1 MALFESLMEL
11 FNPAFGCA
19 IEAWT
24 FMAQSLPAA
33 VAEAGT
39 SAADAEQRW
48 FGIKPFDADF
58 WPLLVRF
65 AFDFVVLLIVVI
77 LLYYRRAGD
86 RDYAFTF
93 LVFNPLIFFVCHL
106 LSSVKLE
113 LGFAFGLFAVFSV
126 LRYRTLTI
134 PIKEMTYLFA
144 VITLAII
151 NALSN
156 ADVSYTELLF
166 TNLVVI
172 ALIGILEYRWY
183 SRALSSTEVQYERID
198 NIAPE
203 QREALLTDLQK
214 RTGLPVEKV
223 EILRTDFLRD
233 TVRLKVFY
241 RDPARRSS

>member
-1 MALFESLMEL
+1 MSPLLLSALETG
-11 FNPAFGCA
+11 P
-19 IEAWT
+19 
-24 FMAQSLPAA
+24 
-33 VAEAGT
+33 
-39 SAADAEQRW
+39 RW

-65 AFDFVVLLIVVI
+65 AFDFGVLLFIVRY
-77 LLYYRRAGD
+77 LYYRRAGD

-106 LSSVKLE
+106 LSNVKLE

-151 NALSN
+151 NAL
-156 ADVSYTELLF
+156 ATTDVSYTELLF
-166 TNLVVI
+166 TNAVVV
-172 ALIGILEYRWY
+172 ALIGGLEYRWY
-183 SRALSSTEVQYERID
+183 TRALKSAEVHYERIE
-198 NIAPE
+198 NIKPG
-203 QREALLTDLQK
+203 RHDALLEDLRE
-214 RTGLPVEKV
+214 RTGLEIVRY

-233 TVRLKVFY
+233 TVRLRVYY
-241 RDPARRSS
+241 RDQEGS